1 MGVRVRV
8 KLKSGNKEVSSSA
21 LVNTGYEGFKPEI
34 HVPLALAK
42 KLGFSLED
50 VKSEKY
56 AVVGGEVTAFRLGQ
70 VIVALELHLVEDL
83 PQPGDLTA

>member
-8 KLKSGNKEVSSSA
+8 KLKSGNREVPSSA
-21 LVNTGYEGFKPEI
+21 LVNTGYEGFRPEI

-56 AVVGGEVTAFRLGQ
+56 TVVGGEAPPARRG
-70 VIVALELHLVEDL
+70 AGDRDRGPEEGPVED
-83 PQPGDLTA
+83 QRG

>member
-1 MGVRVRV
+1 
-8 KLKSGNKEVSSSA
+8 

-56 AVVGGEVTAFRLGQ
+56 TVVGGEVTAFRGS
-70 VIVALELHLVEDL
+70 ALI
-83 PQPGDLTA
+83 

>member
-1 MGVRVRV
+1 MESSAGERIMGVRVRV
-8 KLKSGNKEVSSSA
+8 KLKSGNREVPSSA

-56 AVVGGEVTAFRLGQ
+56 TVVGGEVTAFRGS
-70 VIVALELHLVEDL
+70 ALI
-83 PQPGDLTA
+83 